1 MKYDLYPVVSADAID
16 IEIQSHF
23 NKAVDIRTLFFEGD
37 YMNDSFKLLS
47 FDDNSIEE
55 AKSDAEDY
63 DAPIYQDRLSIL
75 NFLRQEFS
83 TYTSI
88 LVDVS
93 W

>member
-1 MKYDLYPVVSADAID
+1 MKYELYPIVSADAIED
-16 IEIQSHF
+16 EIESRFHKEI
-23 NKAVDIRTLFFEGD
+23 DIRSTFFEGD
-37 YMNDSFKLLS
+37 YMNDSFKFLS
-47 FDDNSIEE
+47 FNDNSIRE

-63 DAPIYQDRLSIL
+63 DAPIYQDRLFVL